1 MTSVHFPVII
11 FGFLSK
17 LNPTSKKKKKIEE
30 YSFWVEGQNPLWW
43 GSKFSSTGLKKKKKS
58 PFPKGLTSFFFF
70 FLGLCFQSNVGSR

>member
-43 GSKFSSTGLKKKKKS
+43 GSKFSSTGLKKKKRVH
-58 PFPKGLTSFFFF
+58 FPKD
-70 FLGLCFQSNVGSR
+70 

>member
-17 LNPTSKKKKKIEE
+17 LNPTSKKKKKNRRI
-30 YSFWVEGQNPLWW
+30 FLLGGRP
-43 GSKFSSTGLKKKKKS
+43 KSSVVGVKVFKHWFKKKKKS